1 MIHMTEKQVRELL
14 GDKYP
19 GKKKKRHKHN
29 AQKTVLDGITFPS
42 KLEADY
48 YAVLKLRVRAGEVTR
63 FELQPEFILQEAF
76 ITRNGRKV
84 REIKYIAD
92 FKVFYPDGRVEIV
105 DTKGFRTKDYKLKK
119 KLFLAKYPDVK
130 FAEA

>member
-1 MIHMTEKQVRELL
+1 MIRMTEQQARELL

-42 KLEADY
+42 KHEANY
-48 YAVLKLRVRAGEVTR
+48 YAALKLRVRAGEVSR
-63 FELQPEFILQEAF
+63 FELQPAFVLQEAF
-76 ITRNGRKV
+76 IRNGKKV

-92 FKVFYPDGRVEIV
+92 FKIFYPDGSMEIV

-130 FAEA
+130 FTEA